1 MTLQTATRDADPV
14 FVDHTGRRRR
24 LVAAAATAGALIL
37 TLAVLALLAGF
48 TGAGP
53 VPVPGF
59 PAARTGHVKPTR
71 PTPQRTDPTP
81 ATTPAPPGATPAGTS
96 GPATARPSFGAP
108 SVTSAPTASP
118 TLTPKGNGR
127 SPSHPPHPTKKN

>member
-1 MTLQTATRDADPV
+1 MTLQTGTREADPV

-24 LVAAAATAGALIL
+24 LVAAAATAGALVL

-48 TGAGP
+48 TSVGP

-59 PAARTGHVKPTR
+59 PAARTGHAKPTQ
-71 PTPQRTDPTP
+71 PTFPQTDPTP
-81 ATTPAPPGATPAGTS
+81 ATTPASAVTSRPPTAG
-96 GPATARPSFGAP
+96 PSAGAP

-118 TLTPKGNGR
+118 TLTPRGNGR
-127 SPSHPPHPTKKN
+127 SPSHRPHPTKKS

>member
-24 LVAAAATAGALIL
+24 FVAAAATAGALIL
-37 TLAVLALLAGF
+37 TLAVVALLAGF

-53 VPVPGF
+53 VAVPGF

-71 PTPQRTDPTP
+71 PTPPRTDPTP
-81 ATTPAPPGATPAGTS
+81 AATPAPPAAAPAGTS
-96 GPATARPSFGAP
+96 GPATARPSSGAP
-108 SVTSAPTASP
+108 SVTSAPTTSP
-118 TLTPKGNGR
+118 TPRGNGR
-127 SPSHPPHPTKKN
+127 SPSHRPHPTKKS